1 MFSNI
6 NWISILSFLLFA
18 STLTGC
24 LTYEEVDIQGIEK
37 YKIDKIQKDKV
48 YMLFDVKIHNPN
60 GYAIN
65 VKTSQL
71 DLTMN
76 GNYMGTCEIDGRL
89 KIKPKRTE
97 VYTVPV
103 VCTTQNTLSA
113 GLFAAIQLFSG
124 KKTEFNIKGKIKA
137 RTSVFNRRFD
147 VDITE
152 SL

>member
-1 MFSNI
+1 MFRTIRFVNLLVLLGLLTS
-6 NWISILSFLLFA
+6 LS
-18 STLTGC
+18 GC
-24 LTYEEVDIQGIEK
+24 LTYEDVDIQSIES
-37 YKIDKIQKDKV
+37 YKIEKIQKEKV
-48 YMLFDVKIHNPN
+48 HFLFKVKIFNPN

-97 VYTVPV
+97 IYEVPV
-103 VCTTQNTLSA
+103 ICTTQNTLSA
-113 GLFAAIQLFSG
+113 GLFTAFQMLSG
-124 KKTEFNIKGKIKA
+124 KKTIFNIKGKIKA
-137 RTSVFNRRFD
+137 RTSMVNRKFD
-147 VDITE
+147 VDLTE